1 MQSFIQSTLHKDLT
15 QSRHWINGNYY
26 KNRVNYYVVM
36 FLIFLFIGWNKKEW
50 RRATQKGKGHYIFF
64 YYLALVSTESAFIP
78 MNKCLFKRIC
88 TDIMLLLSKS
98 RGTFYILWTHRHC
111 GNLKIQLRKEGEIS
125 SPPQPGPDT
134 WSQHFFSQSP
144 SHPLSLRGR
153 AVGLRG
159 NWSLFFSEGKSPAQF
174 TGKGVAKSWPELML
188 S

>member
-1 MQSFIQSTLHKDLT
+1 MKKSYPEGERPLH
-15 QSRHWINGNYY
+15 
-26 KNRVNYYVVM
+26 
-36 FLIFLFIGWNKKEW
+36 
-50 RRATQKGKGHYIFF
+50 FF
-64 YYLALVSTESAFIP
+64 YYLELVSTESAFIP

-134 WSQHFFSQSP
+134 WSQHFFSQST
-144 SHPLSLRGR
+144 SHPLSLKGR

-159 NWSLFFSEGKSPAQF
+159 NWNLFFSGKITCTIHQKGSRQKLTRAEVVLEKRADPREGEMTEVEVSPTCMVKWLAF
-174 TGKGVAKSWPELML
+174 TWITTHYFEL
-188 S
+188 